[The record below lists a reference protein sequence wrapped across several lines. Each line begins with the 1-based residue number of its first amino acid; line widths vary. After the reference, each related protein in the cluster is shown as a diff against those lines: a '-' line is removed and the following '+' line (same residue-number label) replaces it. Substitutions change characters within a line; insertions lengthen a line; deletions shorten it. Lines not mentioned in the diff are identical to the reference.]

1 MANEYAEG
9 LSGAQYQQAQL
20 DANARAER
28 QPISVWDE
36 ENPDPGAAPVYWM
49 RYLVVSPLE
58 ELLPILPIQIL
69 PRDLLLCMRSTK
81 RRNLLMLESWLLI

>member
-1 MANEYAEG
+1 MAKEYAEG

-36 ENPDPGAAPVYWM
+36 ENPDPGPAPAPEVQQTGN
-49 RYLVVSPLE
+49 S
-58 ELLPILPIQIL
+58 ILDSQGL
-69 PRDLLLCMRSTK
+69 QRWCVDYFQYRSFQG
-81 RRNLLMLESWLLI
+81 ICCFV